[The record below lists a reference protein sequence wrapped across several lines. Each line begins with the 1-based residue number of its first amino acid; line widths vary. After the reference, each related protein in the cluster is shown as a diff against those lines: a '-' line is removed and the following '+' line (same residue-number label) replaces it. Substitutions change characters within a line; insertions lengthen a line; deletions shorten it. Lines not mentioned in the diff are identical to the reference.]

1 MTIFTTIC
9 IRFWWVFKYGF
20 IWKWFNFGSRKIL
33 SPRWFTRSEMYTTP
47 TSALKCTCIF
57 IEYCIQNGKC
67 TIIMSKTLIYSP
79 PLNVYGSCTLLIS
92 ILSKSIFRQAKYN
105 NKMRVTSSLSI
116 YAYGCGCGRGRGIY
130 SFCGCVSI
138 WWKKKKLY
146 YTSHPY
152 VSTLIQ

>member
-1 MTIFTTIC
+1 MYMALALCLFP
-9 IRFWWVFKYGF
+9 FSPKVFFDKP
-20 IWKWFNFGSRKIL
+20 N
-33 SPRWFTRSEMYTTP
+33 
-47 TSALKCTCIF
+47 
-57 IEYCIQNGKC
+57 
-67 TIIMSKTLIYSP
+67 IIIKL
-79 PLNVYGSCTLLIS
+79 
-92 ILSKSIFRQAKYN
+92 

-116 YAYGCGCGRGRGIY
+116 YAYGCGCGRGRGSGIY